1 MTSIEPTQG
10 GINDIC
16 VFRGSGLMLL
26 ALDSS
31 LIPSYFI
38 PELGPAPKWCSP
50 LENLT
55 VNWKFF
61 LSFYRFTIPVMSP
74 LLQTR
79 FLCLI
84 LFSGRVGGKCTD
96 NYLW

>member
-1 MTSIEPTQG
+1 MTSIEPTGG

-16 VFRGSGLMLL
+16 VFPGSGLMLL

-31 LIPSYFI
+31 LIPSYYI

-55 VNWKFF
+55 V
-61 LSFYRFTIPVMSP
+61 I
-74 LLQTR
+74 
-79 FLCLI
+79 I
-84 LFSGRVGGKCTD
+84 
-96 NYLW
+96 

>member
-55 VNWKFF
+55 VFKGFEKF
-61 LSFYRFTIPVMSP
+61 SYPFTDLPF
-74 LLQTR
+74 Q
-79 FLCLI
+79 
-84 LFSGRVGGKCTD
+84 
-96 NYLW
+96 

>member
-1 MTSIEPTQG
+1 MTSIQPSGG

-16 VFRGSGLMLL
+16 VFPGSGLMLL

-55 VNWKFF
+55 VF
-61 LSFYRFTIPVMSP
+61 I
-74 LLQTR
+74 
-79 FLCLI
+79 
-84 LFSGRVGGKCTD
+84 
-96 NYLW
+96 

>member
-10 GINDIC
+10 GVNDIC

-55 VNWKFF
+55 VN
-61 LSFYRFTIPVMSP
+61 
-74 LLQTR
+74 
-79 FLCLI
+79 
-84 LFSGRVGGKCTD
+84 
-96 NYLW
+96 

>member
-1 MTSIEPTQG
+1 MTSIEPTGG

-16 VFRGSGLMLL
+16 VFRESGLMLL

-55 VNWKFF
+55 VF
-61 LSFYRFTIPVMSP
+61 I
-74 LLQTR
+74 
-79 FLCLI
+79 
-84 LFSGRVGGKCTD
+84 
-96 NYLW
+96 